1 MNVNDFETKENNIL
15 SWIKR
20 SARET
25 LAKWLVG
32 ESTGN
37 RRHHRKKAALI
48 QLQLPRWRV
57 ILLKANE
64 EGIVKKQNKTKK
76 KQVIYVLQG
85 F

>member
-1 MNVNDFETKENNIL
+1 MRMNVNDFETKENNIL

-64 EGIVKKQNKTKK
+64 QGIVKKQNKTKK
-76 KQVIYVLQG
+76 NK
-85 F
+85 